1 MSITRDKQVVN
12 LRGTGLSNAEIGR
25 RLGLSRERVR
35 QIIKGES
42 AVKRKP
48 SNNPDVLLTTG
59 QAGELL
65 NVHVN
70 TVRRWS
76 NMGILET
83 YRIGP
88 RRDRRFRRQDIDN
101 FLLRKPAYDTSQSR
115 SQINGQ

>member
-1 MSITRDKQVVN
+1 MSVTRDKQVVN

-35 QIIKGES
+35 QIIKGGNT
-42 AVKRKP
+42 VKRK
-48 SNNPDVLLTTG
+48 SGNGPDALLTTG

-70 TVRRWS
+70 TVRHWS

-101 FLLRKPAYDTSQSR
+101 FLLRKPAYDTSR
-115 SQINGQ
+115 PVAR